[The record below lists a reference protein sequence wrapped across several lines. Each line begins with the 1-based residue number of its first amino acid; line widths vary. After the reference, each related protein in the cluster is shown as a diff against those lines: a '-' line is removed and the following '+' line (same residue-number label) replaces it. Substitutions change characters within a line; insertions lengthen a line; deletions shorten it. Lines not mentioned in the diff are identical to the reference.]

1 MFVGKLMANPYQG
14 IPNLAA
20 KQTKAPSAPAPSAP
34 AHYDRVEIGAGPRS
48 IQAMEN
54 TSYTWAAPDSRLQK
68 ELLPP
73 SEQPSYTQED
83 ALMNQYMKQF
93 RIEGYFD
100 GETFVNTSSEPVR
113 LVVKDG
119 ASQEE
124 LEAFRQELAEK
135 GLGDEIDW
143 QGVRSDFVQM
153 GANFGNIERF
163 SQKVDYLASRYAVLK
178 DRIQQQYTGSQQE
191 AELQT
196 LEQIYAKTKNELAD
210 SYAKNIGGLYE
221 SLGQAGAAEDMRSS
235 VLALVDQKADAY
247 TAHIEQNGLDAGI
260 TGPDQ
265 EWLKQD
271 DGYMAAQLR
280 QSASALL
287 AEQNTQSES
296 GQAVYDGNDLAF
308 AGVFAKKLAKQ
319 LEDPAWNVN
328 QSDEALGRELASQ
341 YKALKAD
348 AGKAGVSEKLT
359 NMLTGAF
366 PPFMDRLMD
375 SLDAS
380 IEGNRQWAAEKPWI
394 SGMIRTS
401 AIDRQ
406 SVYQEFYGAL

>member
-113 LVVKDG
+113 LVVKDEV
-119 ASQEE
+119 SQEE

-265 EWLKQD
+265 EWLKQ
-271 DGYMAAQLR
+271 
-280 QSASALL
+280 
-287 AEQNTQSES
+287 
-296 GQAVYDGNDLAF
+296 AVYDGNDLAF

-319 LEDPAWNVN
+319 LEDPDWNVN

-366 PPFMDRLMD
+366 PPFMDRLLD

-406 SVYQEFYGAL
+406 SVYQAFYGAL